1 MRIIKKHLFIFAVI
15 GIYFFLIAIF
25 DITCPI
31 RYITKVPC
39 PTCGMTRAMMSLI
52 RLDFKGYAE
61 YNVMAFFMITA
72 VMLLIHRDVFKRRK
86 WINWYSTS
94 VLVVNLLV
102 YFICIV

>member
-15 GIYFFLIAIF
+15 GIYFVLIAIF

-39 PTCGMTRAMMSLI
+39 PTCGITRAMMSLI
-52 RLDFKGYAE
+52 RLDFKGYVE
-61 YNVMAFFMITA
+61 YNVMAFFMITT
-72 VMLLIHRDVFKRRK
+72 VMLLIHRDVFKKRK
-86 WINWYSTS
+86 WINWYSML
-94 VLVVNLLV
+94 VLAVNLLV

>member
-1 MRIIKKHLFIFAVI
+1 MRIIKKHIFIFAVI
-15 GIYFFLIAIF
+15 GIYFVLIAIF

-52 RLDFKGYAE
+52 RLDFKGYVE

-86 WINWYSTS
+86 WINWYSML
-94 VLVVNLLV
+94 VLAVNLLV